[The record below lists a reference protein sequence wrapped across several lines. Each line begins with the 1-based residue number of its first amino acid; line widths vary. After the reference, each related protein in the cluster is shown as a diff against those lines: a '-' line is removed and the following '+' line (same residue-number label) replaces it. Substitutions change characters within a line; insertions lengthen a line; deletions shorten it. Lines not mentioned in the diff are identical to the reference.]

1 MKEPLLYKIT
11 RPIIT
16 MFVKIVFHPKIIG
29 QENLN
34 INEGYILAGNHT
46 SYFDPLLIIACN
58 KRCIHFLA
66 KDSLAKG
73 IKKGLFLNMGIIP
86 VDRSK
91 KNPVV
96 VSNAIAGVKNGNII
110 GIFPE
115 GTINRERKN
124 PILPFKMGAFKIAQE
139 SDRYI
144 VPFTIKG
151 KYRLFNGKL
160 CIVFGKPRKITKDL
174 EIEKQALER
183 EITKELERSY

>member
-1 MKEPLLYKIT
+1 MKTPLLYKIT
-11 RPIIT
+11 RPIISI
-16 MFVKIVFHPKIIG
+16 FVKIFFHPIVIG

-34 INEGYILAGNHT
+34 INEGFILAGNHT
-46 SYFDPLLIIACN
+46 SYFDPLLLIACN

-73 IKKGLFLNMGIIP
+73 IKKVLFLNMGIIP

-91 KNPVV
+91 KNPFVI
-96 VSNAIAGVKNGNII
+96 SDAIAGVKDGNII

-115 GTINRERKN
+115 GTINREKKN
-124 PILPFKMGAFKIAQE
+124 PILPFKMGALKIAKE
-139 SDRYI
+139 SNGYI

-151 KYRLFNGKL
+151 KYHLFNGKL

-174 EIEKQALER
+174 EQEKKALES

>member
-46 SYFDPLLIIACN
+46 SYFDPLLLIACN

-124 PILPFKMGAFKIAQE
+124 PILPFKMGALKIAKE